1 MIRRGGLYFI
11 AIAAGIVL
19 HARAAHAHPH
29 VWIKVA
35 SEIVYDADGAI
46 TGIRHAW
53 AFDDMFTTYALQ
65 GIRAKTGGAYSREEL
80 DPLAR
85 TNIKSLKNADYF
97 TSVAVDGK
105 EQKLAD
111 PIDYYF
117 EYANEALVL
126 HFTLPLQTP
135 AKSKQLALEIFD
147 PDYFIEF
154 ALQER
159 EPVRMVGAPAGCTM
173 TIHSPTDD
181 ESAEKLKRQN
191 SSGNANSSL
200 GAAFAD
206 QIRVDCP

>member
-1 MIRRGGLYFI
+1 MIRRSGLYVI

-19 HARAAHAHPH
+19 QARAAHAHPH

-65 GIRAKTGGAYSREEL
+65 GIHAKADGAYSREEL

-85 TNIKSLKNADYF
+85 TNIKSLKDADYF
-97 TSVAVDGK
+97 TSVEVDGE

-117 EYANEALVL
+117 EYNNEALVL
-126 HFTLPLQTP
+126 AFHPSISNAGQ
-135 AKSKQLALEIFD
+135 AKTTCAGDIRSGLFHRVCVAGTR
-147 PDYFIEF
+147 
-154 ALQER
+154 AC
-159 EPVRMVGAPAGCTM
+159 PAGRRTRRVY
-173 TIHSPTDD
+173 DD
-181 ESAEKLKRQN
+181 DPQSDRRREHGEAPRAKFVREYQ
-191 SSGNANSSL
+191 
-200 GAAFAD
+200 
-206 QIRVDCP
+206 

>member
-1 MIRRGGLYFI
+1 MIRRGGVYFI

-19 HARAAHAHPH
+19 QACAAHAHPH

-65 GIRAKTGGAYSREEL
+65 GIYAKTGGAYSREEL

-85 TNIKSLKNADYF
+85 TNIKSLKDADYF
-97 TSVAVDGK
+97 TSVEVDGR

-117 EYANEALVL
+117 EYNNEALVL
-126 HFTLPLQTP
+126 HFTLPFQTP
-135 AKSKQLALEIFD
+135 AKPRQLALEIFD

-154 ALQER
+154 AVAGTR
-159 EPVRMVGAPAGCTM
+159 AGPAGRRTRRVY
-173 TIHSPTDD
+173 DD
-181 ESAEKLKRQN
+181 DPQSDRRREHGEAQ
-191 SSGNANSSL
+191 GAN
-200 GAAFAD
+200 F
-206 QIRVDCP
+206 IRECQ